1 MFKKIFGRG
10 SEGGGSSSGGAGGGG
25 VKRSGQPSAD
35 ATNRTINSIQQL
47 ADTEELL
54 LKRRDLLDKKIATE
68 LQRAKEMSAAKNKRG
83 ALAALKKKKLL
94 EGQRDALENNIARIT
109 EQQGMLEDQ
118 RIQITHLAAMRNA
131 TQASKQTMQELDIG
145 SVDKVLD
152 EINEQSDQMAQIQD
166 AMAQPIGGAAQIDE
180 DDLLAELEELDAQ
193 ELDNQLLEPAPV
205 PSSQVPSRVPAQAQ
219 GHASQALPNVPAR
232 RAPAAPQKTAE
243 ELELEQLEAEMA
255 Q

>member
-1 MFKKIFGRG
+1 M
-10 SEGGGSSSGGAGGGG
+10 
-25 VKRSGQPSAD
+25 
-35 ATNRTINSIQQL
+35 
-47 ADTEELL
+47 
-54 LKRRDLLDKKIATE
+54 KRRDLLDKKIAQE
-68 LQRAKEMSAAKNKRG
+68 LQRAKDASAAKNKRG

-131 TQASKQTMQELDIG
+131 TQASKQTMQEMDIG

-152 EINEQSDQMAQIQD
+152 EMNEQADQMAQIQD

-180 DDLLAELEELDAQ
+180 DDLLAELEDIESQ

-205 PSSQVPSRVPAQAQ
+205 PSSQVPSRVPAQPQA
-219 GHASQALPNVPAR
+219 HSSQALPSVPAR
-232 RAPAAPQKTAE
+232 KAPAKPQKTAE

>member
-1 MFKKIFGRG
+1 M
-10 SEGGGSSSGGAGGGG
+10 
-25 VKRSGQPSAD
+25 KRTGQPSAD

-54 LKRRDLLDKKIATE
+54 LKRRDLLDKKIGQE
-68 LQRAKEMSAAKNKRG
+68 LQRAKDASAAKNKRG

-180 DDLLAELEELDAQ
+180 DDLLAELEDIESQ

-205 PSSQVPSRVPAQAQ
+205 PSSHVPSRVPAQAQ
-219 GHASQALPNVPAR
+219 AHASQPLPSVPAR
-232 RAPAAPQKTAE
+232 RMPAKPTKTAE